1 MSTATFEGVVDGDR
15 IRLADGV
22 QLPDRTKVY
31 VVVPGLET
39 KTGGQILS
47 PRLKHPEQI
56 SDFKK
61 EIVETPPDAEA

>member
-1 MSTATFEGVVDGDR
+1 MSTATFEGVVDGNQ
-15 IRLADGV
+15 IRLTDDV
-22 QLPDRTKVY
+22 KLPDRTRVY
-31 VVVPGLET
+31 VVVPGLEA

-61 EIVETPPDAEA
+61 EIIEAPPDAEV

>member
-1 MSTATFEGVVDGDR
+1 MSTATFEGIVDGDR

-22 QLPDRTKVY
+22 HLPDRAKVY

-39 KTGGQILS
+39 KTRGRILS

-61 EIVETPPDAEA
+61 EIVETPDAEV